1 VTTPDTSFRVHL
13 QSLLDLARDLED
25 QIEAL
30 TKPIDRLNVLSGES
44 LALGNFDEAHTL
56 RERHRQA
63 SRQMQDLVRAVH
75 QVVGFAADV
84 THAIADGYATYD
96 QDIAGAFRGGHSAPV
111 GPTTT
116 TGPTG
121 TETMGGP
128 PLERPG
134 SSSGPPPQVIVT
146 VTTGGSDPLAATVVP
161 PTTGPPPVIPGA
173 GG

>member
-63 SRQMQDLVRAVH
+63 SRQMHDLVRAVH
-75 QVVGFAADV
+75 QVVAFAADV

-96 QDIAGAFRGGHSAPV
+96 QDIAGAFRGGHSAPI
-111 GPTTT
+111 GPGTTQ
-116 TGPTG
+116 
-121 TETMGGP
+121 TMGGP

-134 SSSGPPPQVIVT
+134 TSVDPAPPPQVVVT
-146 VTTGGSDPLAATVVP
+146 VTNNGSDPLAATVR